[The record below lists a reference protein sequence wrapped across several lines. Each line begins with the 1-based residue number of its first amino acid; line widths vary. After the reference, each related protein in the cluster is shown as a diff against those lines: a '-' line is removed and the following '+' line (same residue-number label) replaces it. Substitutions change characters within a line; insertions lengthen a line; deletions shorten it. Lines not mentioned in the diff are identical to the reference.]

1 MSAAVWVSILSA
13 AVVAMLPLLF
23 ASAGTLLSDRAGV
36 FNYGVEGVM
45 LMGAVVGFI
54 AAFESSS
61 PLLGLVTAAVVGG
74 AFTFVLYALPV
85 VYLRASPLLMSFAL
99 WFIGVGLSGQI
110 GVTYLNKQLTTAT
123 PPWSIPLLR
132 DIPVLG
138 PVLFDQVWPFYAALL
153 VLIAV
158 WWVLAGTRHGLSVRS
173 LGEDPGAAFAAGVAV
188 QRLRTLYV
196 SLGGALMG
204 VGGAILSVVIVRTW
218 LNDMVAG
225 RGFVA
230 IALVIVASWRP
241 MGILWVGGLFGLST
255 ALANFGQVRGWPIPS
270 EVLSMAPYVLTILAL
285 TAQSVVTRARRGGS
299 PAPAALGADFYRGQ
313 R

>member
-1 MSAAVWVSILSA
+1 MTAAVWMSILSA
-13 AVVAMLPLLF
+13 AIVAMLPLLF
-23 ASAGTLLSDRAGV
+23 ASAGTLLSDRVGV

-54 AAFESSS
+54 AAFQTSS
-61 PLLGLVTAAVVGG
+61 PLLGLLIAAVVGG
-74 AFTFVLYALPV
+74 TFTCVLYALPV

-110 GVTYLNKQLTTAT
+110 GVTYLNQQLPTAT
-123 PPWSIPLLR
+123 QTWSVPLLR

-138 PVLFDQVWPFYAALL
+138 PVLFEQVWPSYVAVVLL
-153 VLIAV
+153 VVI
-158 WWVLAGTRHGLSVRS
+158 WWLLLGTRHGLSLRS

-188 QRLRTLYV
+188 QRLRVLYV

-204 VGGAILSVVIVRTW
+204 IGGAILSVVIVRTW

-225 RGFVA
+225 RGFIA

-241 MGILWVGGLFGLST
+241 MGILWVGGLFGLSA
-255 ALANFGQVRGWPIPS
+255 ALANFGQVRGWEIPS
-270 EVLSMAPYVLTILAL
+270 EMLSMAPYILTIVAL
-285 TAQSVVTRARRGGS
+285 TVQSTVTLVRRGGS
-299 PAPAALGADFYRGQ
+299 PAPAALGSDFYRGQ